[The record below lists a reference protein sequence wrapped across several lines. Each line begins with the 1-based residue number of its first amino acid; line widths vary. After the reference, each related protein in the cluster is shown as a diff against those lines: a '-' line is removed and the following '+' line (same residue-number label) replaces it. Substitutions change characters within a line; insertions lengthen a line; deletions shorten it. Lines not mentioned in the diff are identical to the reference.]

1 MIPQLKSSELL
12 LIQTCIN
19 NDYDY
24 KGIISVNT
32 YSFKKIFQYYY
43 YMEKK
48 SDKEEIIFVDKESEI
63 SLFLNNFIKTLNIE
77 EEELVDM
84 TSSNLLLESL
94 DKGYNIEYFK
104 KIINEKNLSNKF
116 TGLFLCGFNQND
128 DLSIIRLIEKY
139 NGTYNVQLNYDQMNR
154 EESNEIYAV
163 FSNPLEA
170 YECFGEIDNL
180 NKNNEIEDLSYLL

>member
-1 MIPQLKSSELL
+1 
-12 LIQTCIN
+12 
-19 NDYDY
+19 
-24 KGIISVNT
+24 
-32 YSFKKIFQYYY
+32 
-43 YMEKK
+43 MEKN
-48 SDKEEIIFVDKESEI
+48 SDNEETIFTGKESQI
-63 SLFLNNFIKTLNIE
+63 NLFLNNFIKTLNIE
-77 EEELVDM
+77 EEDLVDM

-104 KIINEKNLSNKF
+104 KIINEKNLDNKF